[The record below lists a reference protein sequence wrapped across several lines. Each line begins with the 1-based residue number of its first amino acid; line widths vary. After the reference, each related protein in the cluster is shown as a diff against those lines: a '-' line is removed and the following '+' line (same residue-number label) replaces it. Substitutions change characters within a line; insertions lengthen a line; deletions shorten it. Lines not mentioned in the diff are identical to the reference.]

1 MINISDNLQFILN
14 NLKESSDDIKKDI
27 NELKDEKGDQAEL
40 ILQILR
46 ERKQK
51 VDMVYDRLKK
61 HSAVH
66 YNLVMLTNDELDTL
80 CEQLEFDKL
89 CEDE

>member
-14 NLKESSDDIKKDI
+14 NLKESSDDIQKDI

-40 ILQILR
+40 ILQILK

-51 VDMVYDRLKK
+51 IDAVHKRLKE

-66 YNLVMLTNDELDTL
+66 YNLVMLTDEEL
-80 CEQLEFDKL
+80 DKL
-89 CEDE
+89 CEKLEFDNYKDE